1 MKENNFLKLSS
12 FFLLLIFVNLAVDAQ
27 VYSEAPIRNPKFV
40 SSPNK
45 LLPAQTDL

>member
-27 VYSEAPIRNPKFV
+27 VYSEAPIRKCN
-40 SSPNK
+40 SSLANK